1 MSPKFAVDVFFAKG
15 GSSRVRG
22 PGGAAVRKAKNRAAL
37 KEPAETV
44 AGRRTVLLVDD
55 NAKLA
60 RAMSRI
66 LEAAGYAATTAN
78 DGSVAV
84 ALLRHHS
91 FDVIVSDIQMRGMT
105 GVELLRNVRAS
116 DLDVPVILITSDPSV
131 EAAMKAVSLGALQ
144 YLPRPATNEILV
156 KAVERASRLHQI
168 ARMKREALR
177 LGREHHAL
185 AGDRAGL
192 EARFECALETMWIAV
207 QPIVDAARQ
216 RVFGYEALMRA
227 DEPSLPNPGAIL
239 DAAERLDRVQELG
252 RRVRFLA
259 AEAFQDAPSGTVLF
273 VNLHTQDLLDPLLY
287 ESSSPLAALSQ
298 RVVLEITERSA
309 IDDVKDI
316 QSRVSILRK
325 RGFRIAI
332 DDLGAGYAGLAS
344 FIALEPEIVK
354 LDMSLIRGVHQS
366 SIRQRIVGSMAAL
379 CKEMGMRVIAEGVEL
394 PEEHDC
400 VRASG
405 CDLQQGYLFAR
416 PGPPFPAV
424 AAFS

>member
-1 MSPKFAVDVFFAKG
+1 M
-15 GSSRVRG
+15 
-22 PGGAAVRKAKNRAAL
+22 
-37 KEPAETV
+37 
-44 AGRRTVLLVDD
+44 
-55 NAKLA
+55 
-60 RAMSRI
+60 
-66 LEAAGYAATTAN
+66 
-78 DGSVAV
+78 
-84 ALLRHHS
+84 
-91 FDVIVSDIQMRGMT
+91 
-105 GVELLRNVRAS
+105 
-116 DLDVPVILITSDPSV
+116 
-131 EAAMKAVSLGALQ
+131 
-144 YLPRPATNEILV
+144 
-156 KAVERASRLHQI
+156 
-168 ARMKREALR
+168 
-177 LGREHHAL
+177 
-185 AGDRAGL
+185 
-192 EARFECALETMWIAV
+192 ETMWIAV

-227 DEPSLPNPGAIL
+227 SEPSLPNPGAIL

-259 AEAFQDAPSGTVLF
+259 AEAFQDAPRETVLF

-287 ESSSPLAALSQ
+287 ETSSPLAALSQ

-316 QSRVSILRK
+316 QSRVSVLRK